1 MSHSNPVSMRFHIED
16 VIMQICDLDEQYEDL
31 IRDGITSGPHND
43 YIIEQIEGLEGYLWD
58 LPLNPSDLE
67 WFSKRPITGINR
79 VGDPYYSQK
88 PGELGTRQYDKTF

>member
-1 MSHSNPVSMRFHIED
+1 MSYSDPSMRLHIED
-16 VIMQICDLDEQYEDL
+16 VIMHICDLDEQFEDL
-31 IRDGITSGPHND
+31 IHDGIVDGPHID
-43 YIIEQIEGLEGYLWD
+43 YVIGCIEELEGHLWD
-58 LPLNPSDLE
+58 LELNTADLD

>member
-43 YIIEQIEGLEGYLWD
+43 YIIEKIE
-58 LPLNPSDLE
+58 
-67 WFSKRPITGINR
+67 
-79 VGDPYYSQK
+79 
-88 PGELGTRQYDKTF
+88 ELK

>member
-1 MSHSNPVSMRFHIED
+1 MRFHIED
-16 VIMQICDLDEQYEDL
+16 VIMQLCDLDEQFEDL
-31 IRDGITSGPHND
+31 IHDGIVDGPHID
-43 YIIEQIEGLEGYLWD
+43 YVIGCIEELEGHLWD
-58 LPLNPSDLE
+58 LELNTADLE